1 MPKKHMGCETG
12 VQKPARTGKRAPA
25 KAGSRRRGRTA
36 RRGAGRPPLYK
47 TARAMQRK
55 IDEYFSAH
63 TGRFPVLCAGKPVFD
78 RHGKP
83 VLEERPPTVAGLAL
97 FLGFADRSS
106 LYEYMGRA
114 EFADTIKKAVTRM
127 EAYAE
132 SALLVKDKPT
142 GSIFWLKNHGW
153 TAQGRTAVTLAPP
166 PDEEEMRRI
175 MTERMDDPGADP
187 ADAAD

>member
-1 MPKKHMGCETG
+1 M
-12 VQKPARTGKRAPA
+12 
-25 KAGSRRRGRTA
+25 
-36 RRGAGRPPLYK
+36 
-47 TARAMQRK
+47 
-55 IDEYFSAH
+55 
-63 TGRFPVLCAGKPVFD
+63 
-78 RHGKP
+78 
-83 VLEERPPTVAGLAL
+83 LEERPPTVAGLAL

-153 TAQGRTAVTLAPP
+153 TAEERTAVTLAPP